1 MHTSVWQ
8 NILSSISNEIDV
20 HRFETWFR
28 PLVLNSSSKPDT
40 ISLSAPNQF
49 IADFLD
55 QHYKNLILSHAQSFS
70 SNITSIEFTVD
81 TLNKPF
87 SIDPKSD
94 ETTLLKRSSITPLL
108 NPSELIS
115 NSYPQ
120 LNKRF
125 TLSSFVVGPNNQ
137 FARSAALAV
146 SESPGKTKFNP
157 LLIYG
162 GVGLGKTHLLQSI
175 GNNCLACHPDKKVTY
190 ITSEEFYLNF
200 IDAIKNNNTKEFT
213 ARFRSSDLLLM
224 DDVQFFAGKESTQ
237 EEFFYIFNTLYQNG
251 KQIVLTSDLPPNSL
265 KGLQDRLISR
275 FQWGLAV
282 DIQPPDLEI
291 RVAILKKKAEEDN
304 LNISQDILY
313 YIAEN
318 VSSNIRELE
327 GVVIRLLAFA
337 SITKSDI
344 TIELIKNVLKGT
356 TKVEKVR
363 VSIDKI
369 IEKVADYYKVPV
381 NNIRE
386 KNRRKE
392 VALCRQIA
400 MYISKEVTNN
410 SLKTI
415 GLNFGGRDH
424 STVIHA
430 IQQIEALKNSDS
442 YISKDIHDIINSLNL

>member
-1 MHTSVWQ
+1 MQTFFWHSV
-8 NILSSISNEIDV
+8 LSKLSTKIDS

-28 PLVLNSSSKPDT
+28 PIEPSISSDGS
-40 ISLSAPNQF
+40 ILYLSAPNKF
-49 IADFLD
+49 ICDFLD
-55 QHYKNLILSHAQSFS
+55 QNYKDEILSISQEIDKKISSVSFYISDSKPVQSPSPENIVSKPKPEHDS
-70 SNITSIEFTVD
+70 SVQ
-81 TLNKPF
+81 
-87 SIDPKSD
+87 
-94 ETTLLKRSSITPLL
+94 SS
-108 NPSELIS
+108 
-115 NSYPQ
+115 SYPQ

-125 TLSSFVVGPNNQ
+125 TLDTFVVGNGNE
-137 FARSAALAV
+137 FARSAVMAV
-146 SESPGKTKFNP
+146 ADSPGKTKFNP

-162 GVGLGKTHLLQSI
+162 GVGLGKTHLLQAV
-175 GNNCLACHPDKKVTY
+175 GNHLLSKSPSNKVTY

-200 IDAIKNNNTKEFT
+200 IDAIKNNNTKNFT
-213 ARFRSSDLLLM
+213 SRFRSSDVLLM
-224 DDVQFFAGKESTQ
+224 DDIQFFSGKESTQ

-251 KQIVLTSDLPPNSL
+251 KQIVLTSDLPPSSM

-275 FQWGLAV
+275 FQWGLCV
-282 DIQPPDLEI
+282 DIQPPDLET
-291 RVAILKKKAEEDN
+291 RVAILKKKSEEDH
-304 LNISQDILY
+304 LTISQDILY

-344 TIELIKNVLKGT
+344 NIDLVRGVLKDNKKT
-356 TKVEKVR
+356 EKIR

-369 IEKVADYYKVPV
+369 IEKVAEFYKVPV

-392 VALCRQIA
+392 VAYCRQVA
-400 MYISKEVTNN
+400 MYISKCVTDH

-430 IQQIEALKNSDS
+430 IQQIESIKLSDS
-442 YISKDIHDIINSLNL
+442 VLSKEIDSIISSLNC